1 MRRWAAAAGSVA
13 LIVLAGCSSSSS
25 SSATGT
31 PKPAPS
37 ATTSAAPS
45 AAITGATEQAIA
57 TDWEQFFAGSTPADR
72 KVTLLQ
78 NGSQFT
84 PVIQAQAS
92 GIGASAGAKVTA
104 VQVTGPTTANVT
116 YDVLLGGQT
125 ALGGQHGTAVLE
137 NGIWK
142 VGTGSFCS
150 LLALEQ
156 QTPPGCPGPS
166 ASAS

>member
-1 MRRWAAAAGSVA
+1 VRQWATAAGSVA

-25 SSATGT
+25 SS
-31 PKPAPS
+31 S
-37 ATTSAAPS
+37 ATAPSAAPS
-45 AAITGATEQAIA
+45 ATASASPAPAITGATEQAVA
-57 TDWEQFFAGSTPADR
+57 TNWEQFFSGSTPADK
-72 KVTLLQ
+72 KVSLLQ
-78 NGSQFT
+78 NGSQFA

-92 GIGASAGAKVTA
+92 GLGASAGAKVQA

-116 YDVLLGGQT
+116 YDILLGGQT

-137 NGIWK
+137 NGTWK